1 MAGTPEQRMAKAT
14 ALVKQIDED
23 KSMDEGAKL
32 AQAYGMMRAVNENTK
47 MGAEEKAALKGMIA
61 SSFKSLSSS
70 VQGYLMSVAN
80 SAAQRNA

>member
-1 MAGTPEQRMAKAT
+1 
-14 ALVKQIDED
+14 
-23 KSMDEGAKL
+23 
-32 AQAYGMMRAVNENTK
+32 